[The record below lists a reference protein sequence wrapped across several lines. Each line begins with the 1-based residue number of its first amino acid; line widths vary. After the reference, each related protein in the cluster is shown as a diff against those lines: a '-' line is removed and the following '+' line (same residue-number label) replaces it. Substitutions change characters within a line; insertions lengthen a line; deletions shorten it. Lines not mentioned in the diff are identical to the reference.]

1 MIYDEDTALDQAERI
16 VSAAIP
22 GSDSMECRQLICD
35 IARALL
41 QARAVQAEADGN
53 TTEASRL
60 NRCVYEIIA

>member
-1 MIYDEDTALDQAERI
+1 
-16 VSAAIP
+16 
-22 GSDSMECRQLICD
+22 LIRD

-53 TTEASRL
+53 TAEASRL